1 MALVLKSPELKLGT
15 ENSTFLSYKI
25 PKEKMGAESL
35 IYKCFQ
41 VTLPTLP
48 CNQLP
53 YLQSTSVGEKSAFPR
68 LANLL
73 VSRHVYSYKKHS
85 TFSTFDQWKFM
96 IKNDATGDGDV
107 LQMK

>member
-1 MALVLKSPELKLGT
+1 MTFYTIQSLT
-15 ENSTFLSYKI
+15 E
-25 PKEKMGAESL
+25 EKMRAESL

-73 VSRHVYSYKKHS
+73 VSRHVYTSA
-85 TFSTFDQWKFM
+85 
-96 IKNDATGDGDV
+96 KNLEEKDGQTRV
-107 LQMK
+107 RRLVSA